1 MELITQPGAVPAPG
15 PEPML
20 KVESLIVSHGPI
32 EAVHGISF
40 AVDQGRCVSLLGPNG
55 AGKTS
60 TISALMGV
68 ARSSGRIAFDGADIS
83 ALSVESRVQAG
94 MSVAPEGRRIFS
106 NLSVEENLVLGGA
119 TRPDRDGK
127 DADIARWFET
137 FPILGER
144 RDQLAGTLSG
154 GEQQMLAI
162 SRALMTRP
170 KILLLDE
177 PSLGLAPKIVSQ
189 IFQMIEQLK
198 AEGMTI
204 LLVEQNATQALRLS
218 DYAYLLNNGQIVA
231 DGTKEALGQSSAL
244 MTELTGIA

>member
-1 MELITQPGAVPAPG
+1 
-15 PEPML
+15 ML